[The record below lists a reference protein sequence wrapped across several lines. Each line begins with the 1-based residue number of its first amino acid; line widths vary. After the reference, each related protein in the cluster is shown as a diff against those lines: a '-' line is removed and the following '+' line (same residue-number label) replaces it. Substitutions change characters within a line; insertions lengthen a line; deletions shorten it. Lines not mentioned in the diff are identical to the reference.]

1 MGKLSYKI
9 HHLGRVYDIAMLT
22 VRGLE
27 NRVCKDLKNQN
38 TKKVERAEMKVK
50 DENYCSQ

>member
-1 MGKLSYKI
+1 MGKLSNKI
-9 HHLGRVYDIAMLT
+9 HHLGRVYDIAMLM

-50 DENYCSQ
+50 DGNYCSQ